1 MEYKAFRAMGTDFL
15 LASEGSEQRAR
26 AAFEAVEAFI
36 QASESRLTR
45 FHESSELS
53 SLNRA
58 EGRWF
63 RASPELFDLVRL
75 ASHYH
80 ALTGGL
86 FNPAVLDAL
95 ERAGYDRSMDEIR
108 AREVAPA
115 STGPAPIPEFAQ
127 LRLYEETREILLPP
141 GMRIDLGGL
150 AKGWAAQRG
159 AEILAQ
165 AGEACAVNAGGD
177 MFLVG
182 LPAGQSGWQV
192 GLEDPRDPEQNLA
205 ILNVGP
211 GAVATSSITKR
222 RWFQEGRERHH
233 LIDPRTGEPAEVEWL
248 SVTVID
254 PQAATAEVLAK
265 AILIAG
271 PRGLDALAEQ
281 FGPLT
286 YIAVDRNGQLWGSEK
301 SREYIDVRNE
311 ITAG

>member
-1 MEYKAFRAMGTDFL
+1 MKHRSFRAMGTDFL

-26 AAFEAVEAFI
+26 DAFEAVEAFI

-45 FHESSELS
+45 FSESSELS
-53 SLNRA
+53 SLNRSA
-58 EGRWF
+58 GRWF
-63 RASPELFDLVRL
+63 EASPDLFDLLRL

-95 ERAGYDRSMDEIR
+95 ERAGYDRDMDEIR

-115 STGPAPIPEFAQ
+115 MGRAAPVAEFAQ
-127 LRLYEETREILLPP
+127 LQLDDATRGVFLPP
-141 GMRIDLGGL
+141 GMRVDLGGL

-165 AGEACAVNAGGD
+165 GGEACAVNAGGD
-177 MFLVG
+177 MYLVG
-182 LPAGQSGWQV
+182 LPAGQSAWQV
-192 GLEDPRDPEQNLA
+192 ELEDPREPEQNLA

-211 GAVATSSITKR
+211 GAVATSSIAKR
-222 RWFQEGRERHH
+222 RWFQEGRECHH
-233 LIDPRTGEPAEVEWL
+233 IIDPRTGEPAEVEWL

-254 PQAATAEVLAK
+254 PQAAEAEVLAK

-286 YIAVDRNGQLWGSEK
+286 YIAADRNGQLWGSERI
-301 SREYIDVRNE
+301 REYFDVGNE
-311 ITAG
+311 IPAG